1 MTGLGNIFRKKDQI
15 TSSGTEFYLAPREFL
30 RDDACLD
37 VGSGKWI
44 HQAQSPGSPKKGKF
58 YPKVSYTY
66 LQKQFFKKKKAHL
79 KESAYI
85 LN

>member
-15 TSSGTEFYLAPREFL
+15 TSSGAEFYLAPREFL

-66 LQKQFFKKKKAHL
+66 LQKQFLKKKKAHL

>member
-15 TSSGTEFYLAPREFL
+15 TSSRAEFYMAPREIL
-30 RDDACLD
+30 RDDVCLT

-44 HQAQSPGSPKKGKF
+44 HQAQSPGSPKKF